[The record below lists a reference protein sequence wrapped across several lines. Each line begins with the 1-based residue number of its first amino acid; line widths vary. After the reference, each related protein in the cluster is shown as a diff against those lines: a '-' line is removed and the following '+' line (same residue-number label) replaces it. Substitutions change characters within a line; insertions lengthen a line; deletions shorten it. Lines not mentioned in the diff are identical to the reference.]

1 MCVLYAHLPV
11 LLGLIMTQVPSSY
24 LAELV
29 ALDALADD
37 GAGGGEAVAA
47 HQVHHAGQ
55 VEQPGVEGQPLDHV
69 AGQQQHQQHRDDD
82 AVGDLKADCSLCSV
96 HVKILN
102 FDLIINVY
110 IRFINTRKERI

>member
-1 MCVLYAHLPV
+1 
-11 LLGLIMTQVPSSY
+11 MTRVPSSY

-82 AVGDLKADCSLCSV
+82 AVGDLKADCSV
-96 HVKILN
+96 HVKNFN
-102 FDLIINVY
+102 FDLIINFY